1 MRVLI
6 ADDHAIVRDGLS
18 LLLDDGTD
26 DEFEVV
32 SEAETGAEVL
42 DQIAVA
48 SPDIVLL
55 DLRMPGMS
63 GFDVLEAM
71 QGLVDRPRVVVLTMH
86 DDLAF
91 VRRAIE
97 LGADGYLLKSV
108 GREELR
114 QALRSVQA
122 GRPFIQGDLTR
133 PLVAS
138 LASDGGDT
146 VRVEL
151 SPRQRRVL
159 DELARG
165 RDNPEIAETL
175 AISKST
181 VKAEL
186 RALYRALGVTRRSEA
201 VAVAFRLGIIS

>member
-18 LLLDDGTD
+18 LLLDNGTD

-32 SEAETGAEVL
+32 AEAETGAEVL
-42 DQIAVA
+42 DQIAAA
-48 SPDIVLL
+48 SPDVVLL

-71 QGLVDRPRVVVLTMH
+71 QGLVDRPPVVVLTMH

-108 GREELR
+108 GKEELR
-114 QALRSVQA
+114 QALRFVQA
-122 GRPFIQGDLTR
+122 GKPFIQGDLTR

-146 VRVEL
+146 VRVDL

-201 VAVAFRLGIIS
+201 VAVAFRLGILS

>member
-26 DEFEVV
+26 HEFEVV
-32 SEAETGAEVL
+32 AEAATGAEVL
-42 DQIAVA
+42 DQIGAA

-146 VRVEL
+146 VRVDL

-165 RDNPEIAETL
+165 RDNSEIAENL

-201 VAVAFRLGIIS
+201 VAVAFRLGILS

>member
-1 MRVLI
+1 VRVLI

-26 DEFEVV
+26 HEFEVV
-32 SEAETGAEVL
+32 AEAATGAEVL
-42 DQIAVA
+42 DQIGAA

-146 VRVEL
+146 VRVDL

-165 RDNPEIAETL
+165 RDNSEIAENL

-201 VAVAFRLGIIS
+201 VAVAFRLGILS

>member
-32 SEAETGAEVL
+32 AEAETGAEVL

-48 SPDIVLL
+48 NPDVLLL

-114 QALRSVQA
+114 QALRSVEA

-146 VRVEL
+146 VRVDL

-165 RDNPEIAETL
+165 RDNSEIAETL

-186 RALYRALGVTRRSEA
+186 RALYGALGVTRRSEA
-201 VAVAFRLGIIS
+201 VAVAFRLGILS